1 MTLRDEIGKNRPERI
16 DLRSR
21 EKGSERKELSLS
33 TLSLSLSLNFDIHHF
48 STRQRAMANFNAPF
62 EVNPYDLPTAS
73 ANGGNLTSEDHDES
87 LPQAFPSY
95 GSTSLPVSSTVGR
108 TEEASKKVRETK
120 SLKGE
125 RENK

>member
-1 MTLRDEIGKNRPERI
+1 
-16 DLRSR
+16 
-21 EKGSERKELSLS
+21 
-33 TLSLSLSLNFDIHHF
+33 
-48 STRQRAMANFNAPF
+48 MANYNAPF
-62 EVNPYDLPTAS
+62 EINPYHLPTAS
-73 ANGGNLTSEDHDES
+73 VNGGSLTSQDHDES

-95 GSTSLPVSSTVGR
+95 GSSSLPVSSTVGR